1 MALFYSFTP
10 EYYSTVCG
18 YAYHVFIHASVNIH
32 LSYFHVLAIIYSAA
46 MDTGMH
52 VYFQILVFSGYMP
65 RSGIAGSY
73 GNSIF
78 SFYGTSIL
86 FSIVAAPIHIPINS
100 VGGFPLLQTLSITY
114 YL

>member
-1 MALFYSFTP
+1 MYCVF
-10 EYYSTVCG
+10 
-18 YAYHVFIHASVNIH
+18 FIHLPVNGHLVCFLVLTIVNSAAVNIGV
-32 LSYFHVLAIIYSAA
+32 HVS
-46 MDTGMH
+46 
-52 VYFQILVFSGYMP
+52 FQIRVFSGYMP
-65 RSGIAGSY
+65 RRWIVGSY